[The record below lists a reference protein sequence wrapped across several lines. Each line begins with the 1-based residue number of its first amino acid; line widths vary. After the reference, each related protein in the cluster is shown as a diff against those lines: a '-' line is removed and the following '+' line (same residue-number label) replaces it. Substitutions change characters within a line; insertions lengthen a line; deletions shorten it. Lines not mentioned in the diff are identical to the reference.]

1 MFESLERMPLE
12 ELQGRW
18 DTCRRLLASAEPAAG
33 GLMAFSR
40 QSIYY
45 LTGVLAQGVFWLPL
59 AGSPVLLLR
68 RGLERARLESPVDR
82 VELFRSYGDLP
93 GLLSRFESPL
103 SAIVAVEKSGLS
115 WSLGELFAAKLP
127 GVEFKN
133 ADKILAKAQ
142 AVKSDW
148 ELAKMRLCGARHH
161 QALHELMPGRIRP
174 GMTERELSV
183 IAWETFF
190 SLGHQGH
197 MRMGAYGE
205 EIFLGHVSAGDSSN
219 YPSVFNGPLGLRG
232 EHPAIPFMGYAG
244 KVWQAG
250 EPLAM
255 DIGFTIEGYCTDKT
269 QIYFAGGPDR
279 IPDAVRAAHDFCVAI
294 QGYVADNL
302 RPGKIPSEIYAHCV
316 SWAKRAGFAEG
327 FMALAA
333 NKVAFLGHGIGLAI
347 DGHPVIARGF
357 DEPFETGM
365 VMAVEPKLGIEG
377 VGMVGVENTFEVTD
391 AGGVCLTGDDYG
403 IVCVGD

>member
-12 ELQGRW
+12 ELQVRW
-18 DTCRRLLASAEPAAG
+18 DACRALLAAAEPGAS

-59 AGSPVLLLR
+59 AGQPVLLLR
-68 RGLERARLESPVDR
+68 RGLGRARLESPVER
-82 VELFRSYGDLP
+82 LGTFRSYGDLP
-93 GLLSRFESPL
+93 GLLAGFGSPL
-103 SAIVAVEKSGLS
+103 GAVVAVEKSGLS

-127 GVEFKN
+127 GVTFAG
-133 ADKILAKAQ
+133 ADKVLAKAQ
-142 AVKSDW
+142 AVKSGW
-148 ELAKMRLCGARHH
+148 ELRKMRLCGARHH
-161 QALHELMPGRIRP
+161 KALHELMPGRIKP
-174 GMTERELSV
+174 GMTERELSLV
-183 IAWETFF
+183 ALDAFF

-197 MRMGAYGE
+197 MRMSAYGE
-205 EIFLGHVSAGDSSN
+205 EVFFGHISAGDSSN

-244 KVWQAG
+244 KVWKPG

-269 QIYFAGGPDR
+269 QIYFAGPAAR
-279 IPDAVRAAHDFCVAI
+279 LPDAVRAGHDFCVAV
-294 QGYVADNL
+294 QAYVADNL
-302 RPGKIPSEIYAHCV
+302 RPGRVPSAIYAHCV
-316 SWAKRAGFAEG
+316 DWAERAGFAEG
-327 FMALAA
+327 FMGLGD

-347 DGHPVIARGF
+347 DGHPVIAKGF

-365 VMAVEPKLGIEG
+365 VLAVEPKMGIPG
-377 VGMVGVENTFEVTD
+377 VGMVGVENTFEVTET
-391 AGGVCLTGDDYG
+391 GGVCLTGDDYG